1 MNRFIRTLVLCVSVS
16 GLAALAQDAA
26 PSRTEAAKQPAAAAT
41 KTTSAEPVR
50 AEAQGVIVAIDPV
63 TKQIRQPEATEIQ
76 ALTGGMKTPAALV
89 AQPLQTLQ
97 GPGRYGVGLKL
108 DNNSM
113 VFAVATKTP
122 EGGLVSDCITG
133 EKAALAKVTGA
144 QPVAD
149 KKVLDVR

>member
-1 MNRFIRTLVLCVSVS
+1 MYRL
-16 GLAALAQDAA
+16 GLAALAPDAA
-26 PSRTEAAKQPAAAAT
+26 RRGRSRKQPAAAAT
-41 KTTSAEPVR
+41 KTTSAEPAR
-50 AEAQGVIVAIDPV
+50 AEAQGWIVVVDPV
-63 TKQIRQPEATEIQ
+63 TKQIRRPEAAEIQ
-76 ALTGGMKTPAALV
+76 ALTGGMKKPAALV
-89 AQPLQTLQ
+89 RQPLQTFQ